1 MSEKMVINLVATT
14 IQSDGVLHL
23 AEYELLR
30 AIAALLSCPCPC
42 PCPCPLLQLERA
54 VAERE

>member
-1 MSEKMVINLVATT
+1 MVINLVATT

-42 PCPCPLLQLERA
+42 PLPLLQLERA

>member
-1 MSEKMVINLVATT
+1 MVFIFVDGKKTVINLVATI

-30 AIAALLSCPCPC
+30 AIAALLSCPSQ
-42 PCPCPLLQLERA
+42 LLQLEQI
-54 VAERE
+54 VSERE